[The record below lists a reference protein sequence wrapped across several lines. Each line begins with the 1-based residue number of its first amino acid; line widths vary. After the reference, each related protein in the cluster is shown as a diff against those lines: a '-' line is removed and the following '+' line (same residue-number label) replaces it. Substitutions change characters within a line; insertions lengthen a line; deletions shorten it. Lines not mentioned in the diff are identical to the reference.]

1 MRLRSNTNII
11 MNMAIFLPLPTLITY
26 VINPEFVYLLL
37 CLAVIIAIAAK
48 FLPYFSF
55 KNHKY
60 YYRYSPFLPA
70 VSVNNVDITEET
82 ITICGKNKMVFQYED
97 CSTKA
102 YLAEKISLL
111 TNNPDIGVQAL

>member
-11 MNMAIFLPLPTLITY
+11 MNIAVFLPLPTLITY
-26 VINPEFVYLLL
+26 VIHPNFVYLLL

-48 FLPYFSF
+48 FLPYFSY

-70 VSVNNVDITEET
+70 VAVNNVDIADET
-82 ITICGKNKMVFQYED
+82 ITISGNKKMIFQYED

-111 TNNPDIGVQAL
+111 TNSPEKNV